1 MTQIYAYIYFYHDVS
16 TIMMSDDV
24 CAFKNIMHTGR
35 PISIVSWKTYVY
47 VLHSPLQMTRQNV
60 FFEHPALIYNTN
72 NYIEYLTDNIFEYS
86 LV

>member
-24 CAFKNIMHTGR
+24 CAFKNMHTGR